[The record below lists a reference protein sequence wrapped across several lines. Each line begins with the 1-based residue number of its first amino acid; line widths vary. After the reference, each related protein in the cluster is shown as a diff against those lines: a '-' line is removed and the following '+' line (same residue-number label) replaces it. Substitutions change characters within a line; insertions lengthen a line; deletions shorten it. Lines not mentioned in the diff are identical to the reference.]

1 VLNPVGLHTQ
11 DLTGQS
17 HYIPN
22 PLKQTRRNDLFPASS
37 HQLAPGPLLFSSST
51 NAAAASPGFSRWS
64 PQNQDERGSNP
75 LNDVEMTSPSSTPL
89 RSTRTHA
96 HTQAS
101 SSDIQDIEMS
111 GPDTPHRGGPSSSS
125 NVQLGAADDDDEDAD
140 QRPPPTTSTTRPISL
155 NGVKKEL
162 KRRLLGGGPI
172 PQPTSDSRGGSR
184 AIVLR
189 AEGTNDGGLGSG
201 DPTSNF
207 NSGSSSTSN
216 SDDDDQD
223 DNQDDDKS
231 HPHPPTTT
239 STSLG
244 NPSANPRRRTKAGP
258 RQINQYTLNMYN
270 NHPHTIGSGPAGSAG
285 SSSSLSGLGG
295 PTGGMGLSSGLGG
308 GEGSALGMGMGM
320 GMGVGV
326 GTGGPRGKGWVDAD
340 LPYIFIG

>member
-1 VLNPVGLHTQ
+1 M
-11 DLTGQS
+11 S
-17 HYIPN
+17 
-22 PLKQTRRNDLFPASS
+22 
-37 HQLAPGPLLFSSST
+37 AP
-51 NAAAASPGFSRWS
+51 
-64 PQNQDERGSNP
+64 E
-75 LNDVEMTSPSSTPL
+75 TP
-89 RSTRTHA
+89 THA
-96 HTQAS
+96 G
-101 SSDIQDIEMS
+101 D
-111 GPDTPHRGGPSSSS
+111 PRSSS
-125 NVQLGAADDDDEDAD
+125 NVQLGAVVDDDDDDPD
-140 QRPPPTTSTTRPISL
+140 QRLAPTTTTTTRPISL

-162 KRRLLGGGPI
+162 KRRLLSGGPT

-216 SDDDDQD
+216 SDDEDDQD

-244 NPSANPRRRTKAGP
+244 NPSANPRRRAKAGP

-270 NHPHTIGSGPAGSAG
+270 NHPHAVGSAVGSGPAG

-326 GTGGPRGKGWVDAD
+326 GTGGSRGKGWVDAD